1 MFSKS
6 RVSTENLFDGV
17 RRSIAQQLSERAP
30 LCLALDD
37 SLFRKTGAKTH
48 GVAWRRDPLGPKFQV
63 NFVRAQRF
71 LQFSAAVPSPEHAQA
86 IRMVP
91 VDFLHCPTPPKPAR
105 QAPPEQLASY
115 RQQCRQTNLGTL
127 AIERLKTMHASLPP
141 DSNGQ
146 PREVRL
152 LVDGHYTNRT
162 VLRALPPA
170 TTLIGR
176 LRKDAKLC
184 YPAALRPDAKLGRR
198 AVYGASAPTPE
209 QLRADEAVAWETVP
223 VFAAGVQ
230 HQCRVKTL
238 TGLLWRTSG
247 AQRPLKLVVI
257 APLHYRLRAGSKLLY
272 RQPAFLLCTDPDLD
286 TQQIVQ
292 NYVWRWDIEVNFHE
306 EKSLL
311 GIGQAQVRTP
321 ASTQHVP
328 ALLIAAY
335 AMLLLASIRSRSQ
348 AQPPALLPR
357 PKWCARSQPLRIS
370 TQRIVHQL
378 QAEVWGRGLGLPPR
392 SFSGFP
398 SPRHL
403 NQKPQKLLP
412 SLADAVL
419 YCNA

>member
-1 MFSKS
+1 M
-6 RVSTENLFDGV
+6 
-17 RRSIAQQLSERAP
+17 RRSVAAALSEQAP

-37 SLFRKTGAKTH
+37 SLFRKTGTKTH

-63 NFVRAQRF
+63 NFIRAQRF
-71 LQFSAAVPSPEHAQA
+71 LQFSAAVPSPEHPQA

-91 VDFLHCPTPPKPAR
+91 VDFLHCPTASKLGK
-105 QAPPEQLASY
+105 QATPEQLSTY
-115 RQQCRQTNLGTL
+115 REACRQANLGTQ
-127 AIERLKTMHASLPP
+127 AISRLSAIHASLPP
-141 DSNGQ
+141 QPDGQ
-146 PREVRL
+146 PRSVRL

-162 VLRALPPA
+162 VLQPLPPH

-176 LRKDAKLC
+176 VRKDAKLY
-184 YPAALRPDAKLGRR
+184 YPAAASPAGKLGRH
-198 AVYGASAPTPE
+198 ALYGAVAPTPE
-209 QLRADEAVAWETVP
+209 QLRTDESTAWETLS
-223 VFAAGVQ
+223 VFAAGAQ

-247 AQRPLKLVVI
+247 V
-257 APLHYRLRAGSKLLY
+257 
-272 RQPAFLLCTDPDLD
+272 TDPDMD

-321 ASTQHVP
+321 ASTQHLP
-328 ALLIAAY
+328 ALLIASY
-335 AMLLLASIRSRSQ
+335 AMLLLASIRSLSP
-348 AQPPALLPR
+348 AEPPVLLPR
-357 PKWCARSQPLRIS
+357 PKWCARSNPIRTS

-378 QAEVWGRGLGLPPR
+378 QAEIWGRGLGLNPQ

-398 SPRHL
+398 SRRHS
-403 NQKPQKLLP
+403 NQKSQKLLP
-412 SLADAVL
+412 YLADAVL

>member
-17 RRSIAQQLSERAP
+17 RRRIAELVPEQTP

-37 SLFRKTGAKTH
+37 SLFRKTGMKTH

-63 NFVRAQRF
+63 NFIRAQRF
-71 LQFSAAVPSPEHAQA
+71 LQFSAAVPTPEHPQA

-91 VDFLHCPTPPKPAR
+91 VDFLHCPTPSKPGK
-105 QAPPEQLASY
+105 QATPEQLSTY
-115 RQQCRQTNLGTL
+115 REACRQANLGTQ
-127 AIERLKTMHASLPP
+127 AISRLSAIHASLPP
-141 DSNGQ
+141 QPDGQ
-146 PREVRL
+146 PRTVRL

-162 VLRALPPA
+162 VLQPLPPH

-176 LRKDAKLC
+176 VRKDAKLY
-184 YPAALRPDAKLGRR
+184 YPAAASPAGKLGRH
-198 AVYGASAPTPE
+198 ALYGALAPTPE
-209 QLRADEAVAWETVP
+209 QLRTDESTAWETVS
-223 VFAAGVQ
+223 VFAAGAQ

-247 AQRPLKLVVI
+247 VKRSLKLVVI
-257 APLHYRLRAGSKLLY
+257 APLHYRLRATSKMLY
-272 RQPAFLLCTDPDLD
+272 RQPAFLLCTDPDMD

-321 ASTQHVP
+321 ASTQHLP
-328 ALLIAAY
+328 ALLIASY
-335 AMLLLASIRSRSQ
+335 AMLLLASIRSLSRLK
-348 AQPPALLPR
+348 PPAMFPR
-357 PKWCARSQPLRIS
+357 PKWCARSKPIRTS

-378 QAEVWGRGLGLPPR
+378 QAEIWGRGLGLPPQN
-392 SFSGFP
+392 FSGFP
-398 SPRHL
+398 APAHS
-403 NQKPQKLLP
+403 NQKPQKFLP
-412 SLADAVL
+412 SLADAIL